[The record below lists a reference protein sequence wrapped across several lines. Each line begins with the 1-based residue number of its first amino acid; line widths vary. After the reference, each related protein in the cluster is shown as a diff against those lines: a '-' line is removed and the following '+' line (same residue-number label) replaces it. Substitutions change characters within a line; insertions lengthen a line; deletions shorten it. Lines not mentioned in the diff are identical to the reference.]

1 VLFLDEPT
9 SALDPEM
16 TAEVLELIQ
25 ELAAEGQT
33 IVLSTHE
40 MGFARA
46 VADQVAFLAAGR
58 IEESGTPAELF
69 ENPKSPLCLRFLSR
83 ILKWN

>member
-1 VLFLDEPT
+1 MFLDEPT

-25 ELAAEGQT
+25 ELAEAGQD
-33 IVLSTHE
+33 IILSTHE

-46 VADQVAFLAAGR
+46 VADQVAFVAMGR
-58 IEESGTPAELF
+58 IEEISPPTELF
-69 ENPKSPLCLRFLSR
+69 GAPTSALCQRFLSR
-83 ILKWN
+83 VMRY